1 MLRCFDN
8 GWRLS
13 YSKMRPSHVTPA
25 IVLRTRP
32 FGESDKIVS
41 FFTENFGKLTGIAK
55 GAMRSRRRFMNSLE
69 PFALVNLR
77 FQDPAHSNLVL
88 IQSTDLVSN
97 FSQLLT
103 SLERISYA
111 SYLVDITDGLLGE
124 REENQKAFQH
134 LMKGLNFVEKN
145 ETSLQFLTSFELKLL
160 RLVGYQPFLD
170 NCKRCHKDYLDYLKH
185 ADSRWYFS
193 PVDGGILCDSCGRSR
208 KEILPLGAAAIEVLG
223 ALQAEALD
231 PSSRLLLPRSIIR
244 EIRAAVLG
252 FIQFHMD
259 REIKS
264 ASFLSAFSSVES
276 GTLELVDS
284 GK

>member
-1 MLRCFDN
+1 
-8 GWRLS
+8 
-13 YSKMRPSHVTPA
+13 MRPSHVTPA

-41 FFTENFGKLTGIAK
+41 FFTKNFGKLTGIAK
-55 GAMRSRRRFMNSLE
+55 GAMRSRKRFMNSLE
-69 PFALVNLR
+69 PFVFVNLR
-77 FQDPAHSNLVL
+77 FQDPPHSNLVF
-88 IQSTDLVSN
+88 IQSTDLVSS
-97 FSQLLT
+97 FKQLLT

-124 REENQKAFQH
+124 REENPTAFQH
-134 LMKGLNFVEKN
+134 LMEGLSFLEKN
-145 ETSLQFLTSFELKLL
+145 GTSLHFLTSFELKLL

-170 NCKRCHKDYLDYLKH
+170 NCKRCHKDHLKGADY
-185 ADSRWYFS
+185 RWHFS
-193 PVDGGILCDSCGRSR
+193 PIDGGILCESCGRSR
-208 KEILPLGAAAIEVLG
+208 KEVLPLSAAAIDVLS
-223 ALQAEALD
+223 ALQAETLG
-231 PSSRLLLPRSIIR
+231 PSSCLLLPRSVIR
-244 EIRAAVLG
+244 EIRTAVLG

-276 GTLELVDS
+276 GALELVDS